1 MKARPHN
8 RLRPGHR
15 RLRLLAASR
24 PAAAACGAGTRSHV
38 CRAVGWGTPGPRSSA
53 WAAGQ
58 GPSISDWTALEAQLP
73 ANAAA
78 DPLVALDTV
87 ACPSDG
93 SCVATGNYTDTSGD
107 QQGLIETLASGTWTA
122 AEAQLPANA
131 GSDPLVSLGGLTCIT
146 GGSCVA
152 TGNYS
157 DMSSDQQG
165 LIETLAAGTW
175 TAVEA
180 PVPPNAGADPRL
192 TTSAP
197 ACPAV
202 GNCVVTGEY
211 TDTSGNVRSAI
222 DTLSAG
228 TWSAVEAPL
237 PAGAAGDSGSS
248 IGTPACTSDGS
259 CVAMDEYTD
268 SAGNV
273 QTAIETLS
281 GGIWTPLE
289 APLPADE
296 AASGHQRNLLSS
308 VYCPATGSCVAVGS
322 FAPTNGTFDGFI
334 ETLSGGIWTPLE
346 APLPANAPAT
356 DAFARLD
363 VVTCAAA
370 GSCVALGWYYDTGA
384 NYHGV
389 METLSSDTWMP
400 TEQPLPAH
408 PTARNPTN
416 PDEGVGNAFCP
427 SSGSCIAV
435 GSYFDKARK
444 DKSTIETLAAGA
456 WALTKV
462 PLPTKG
468 DGNLASDLHDVTCS
482 PDGTCVAVGSAGNDP
497 LVETLPGGNTAP
509 AGSSTDQAT
518 FTVDEAGTFTISAT
532 GTPLPFITKAGKLPK
547 GLHFA
552 SGTGTA
558 TISGTPIGAPGNYS
572 VTIEADNGVL
582 PSATQFLTL
591 TIVS

>member
-24 PAAAACGAGTRSHV
+24 LVAATCVGALALISVGLSGGVLLAPA
-38 CRAVGWGTPGPRSSA
+38 PA

-157 DMSSDQQG
+157 DMSGDQQG

-180 PVPPNAGADPRL
+180 PVPPNAGANPRL

-237 PAGAAGDSGSS
+237 PAGAAGDFRFLDRHTG
-248 IGTPACTSDGS
+248 
-259 CVAMDEYTD
+259 VH
-268 SAGNV
+268 V
-273 QTAIETLS
+273 RRVLR
-281 GGIWTPLE
+281 
-289 APLPADE
+289 
-296 AASGHQRNLLSS
+296 GHGRVHRYRRQR
-308 VYCPATGSCVAVGS
+308 
-322 FAPTNGTFDGFI
+322 
-334 ETLSGGIWTPLE
+334 
-346 APLPANAPAT
+346 
-356 DAFARLD
+356 
-363 VVTCAAA
+363 
-370 GSCVALGWYYDTGA
+370 
-384 NYHGV
+384 
-389 METLSSDTWMP
+389 
-400 TEQPLPAH
+400 
-408 PTARNPTN
+408 
-416 PDEGVGNAFCP
+416 
-427 SSGSCIAV
+427 
-435 GSYFDKARK
+435 
-444 DKSTIETLAAGA
+444 
-456 WALTKV
+456 
-462 PLPTKG
+462 
-468 DGNLASDLHDVTCS
+468 
-482 PDGTCVAVGSAGNDP
+482 PDGHRDTVGRDLDAARSP
-497 LVETLPGGNTAP
+497 
-509 AGSSTDQAT
+509 
-518 FTVDEAGTFTISAT
+518 
-532 GTPLPFITKAGKLPK
+532 
-547 GLHFA
+547 
-552 SGTGTA
+552 
-558 TISGTPIGAPGNYS
+558 APG
-572 VTIEADNGVL
+572 
-582 PSATQFLTL
+582 
-591 TIVS
+591 